1 MIHAPLRRCA
11 NATLAAVVLLCSS
24 CLVWRNQWRSTTA
37 VRVADDVAYID
48 DGTDKHRLD
57 VFAPKD
63 AHAAPVVIFVHGGF
77 WREGDRSFY
86 EPVVGLYGN
95 VGTAL
100 GERGVVT
107 VVPSYRLWPA
117 VRIAEQLDDIAAV
130 VRWTQQHAASFGGD
144 PQRIILAGHSAGGH
158 LVTTLAVQPGVAA
171 AHGLSP
177 DAIKGLVAISG
188 IYDVVTTVA
197 SATPEARASFWSPLF
212 GDEAA
217 QRAVSPITVLNATDA
232 SWQMPI
238 AFLIGENDFT
248 GCRRDYD
255 AVHAA
260 LATDPRARFALLP
273 GNTHEQM
280 VLEIGTAEDAVGPR
294 IATFAHSIGAELK
307 PDL

>member
-1 MIHAPLRRCA
+1 MNFHATRRFA
-11 NATLAAVVLLCSS
+11 GATLVVASLLLSS

-37 VRVADDVAYID
+37 VRVADDVAYVD
-48 DGTDKHRLD
+48 DGLDKHRLD
-57 VFAPKD
+57 VFAPRD
-63 AHAAPVVIFVHGGF
+63 AHDAPVVIFVHGGF

-117 VRIAEQLDDIAAV
+117 VHVNEQLDDIAAV

-177 DAIKGLVAISG
+177 DAIKGVVAISG
-188 IYDVVTTVA
+188 IYDVVSTVA
-197 SATPEARASFWSPLF
+197 SAPAEDRAKFWSPLF

-217 QRAVSPITVLNATDA
+217 QRAVSPIAVFTPSDT

-238 AFLIGENDFT
+238 EFLIGEHDYT

-255 AVHAA
+255 AVHAV
-260 LATDPRARFALLP
+260 LADDPRARFASIA

-280 VLEIGTAEDAVGPR
+280 VLEIGTPEDDVGPR
-294 IATFAHSIGAELK
+294 IAAFANAL
-307 PDL
+307 

>member
-1 MIHAPLRRCA
+1 MNRDHTRRFA
-11 NATLAAVVLLCSS
+11 GAALVVGVLLLSS
-24 CLVWRNQWRSTTA
+24 CLVWSNQWRSTTA

-48 DGTDKHRLD
+48 DGLDKHRLD
-57 VFAPKD
+57 VFAPRD
-63 AHAAPVVIFVHGGF
+63 AHDAPVVIFVHGGF

-117 VRIAEQLDDIAAV
+117 VHINEQLDDIAAV

-144 PQRIILAGHSAGGH
+144 PRRIVLAGHSAGGH

-171 AHGLSP
+171 AHGLAP
-177 DAIKGLVAISG
+177 GAITGVVAISG
-188 IYDVVTTVA
+188 IYDVVSTVA
-197 SATPEARASFWSPLF
+197 SAAPADREQFWVPLF

-217 QRAVSPITVLNATDA
+217 QRAVSPIAVLSPADT
-232 SWQMPI
+232 SWRMPI
-238 AFLIGENDFT
+238 AFLIGEHDYT

-255 AVHAA
+255 AVHVA
-260 LATDPRARFALLP
+260 LADDPRARFVSIP

-280 VLEIGTAEDAVGPR
+280 VLEIGTPEDGVGPQ
-294 IATFAHSIGAELK
+294 IAAFAHAIGA
-307 PDL
+307 PTDP